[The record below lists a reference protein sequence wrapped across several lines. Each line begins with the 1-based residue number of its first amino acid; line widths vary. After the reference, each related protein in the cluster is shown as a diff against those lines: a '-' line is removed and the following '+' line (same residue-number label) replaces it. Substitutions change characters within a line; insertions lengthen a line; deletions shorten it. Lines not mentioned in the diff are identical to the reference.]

1 MSSRRLARP
10 ASGRPL
16 TSSALSLPSAAQ
28 VAAARDNIR
37 PFALRS
43 PLLRLNAE
51 LTGANIFLKLENL
64 QPWGSFKIRA
74 AVNALK
80 TMDPMQLRR
89 GVLTAS
95 AGNFGQG
102 LAFAARAM
110 GVPATVV
117 VPSGAAD
124 TKVEA
129 LVELGAKVIR
139 CSFDEWWTVLT
150 SRACPGEEG
159 VFVHPVAEPGV
170 LAGNATIGA
179 EILEELPG
187 CDAIVV
193 PFGGGGLIC
202 GIGSVMRRL
211 RPKVRMIVAES
222 EAAQPA
228 GAALQHGG
236 PVKVPHRQSFVDGMG
251 STTVLAEMWP
261 LLRAVAD
268 QAECA
273 SFEQIA
279 AAIRLLAGRHHVIAE
294 AAGAVSVAAALGAQ
308 TGLGAQAALGGQAAK
323 GNIVCIVSGGNID
336 AEKLGAIL
344 AGQSPF

>member
-1 MSSRRLARP
+1 MR
-10 ASGRPL
+10 
-16 TSSALSLPSAAQ
+16 T
-28 VAAARDNIR
+28 
-37 PFALRS
+37 
-43 PLLRLNAE
+43 PLLRLHVD
-51 LTGANIFLKLENL
+51 LPGTNIFLKLENL

-80 TMDPMQLRR
+80 TMDAAQLQR

-117 VPSGAAD
+117 VPNGGAE
-124 TKVEA
+124 TKIKA
-129 LVELGAKVIR
+129 LLELGAKVIR
-139 CSFDEWWTVLT
+139 RPFDEWWTVLT
-150 SRACPGEEG
+150 SRHCPGEEG

-170 LAGNATIGA
+170 LAGNATIAA

-187 CDAIVV
+187 CDTVVV

-202 GIGSVMRRL
+202 GIGAVMRRL
-211 RPKVRMIVAES
+211 RPKVRIIAAES

-228 GAALQHGG
+228 AAALQQGG
-236 PVKVPHRQSFVDGMG
+236 PVTVPHRQSFVDGMG

-261 LLRAVAD
+261 LLRVVAD
-268 QAECA
+268 QAAFA

-294 AAGAVSVAAALGAQ
+294 AAGAVSVAAPWVHRRLRAMLCASSRVV
-308 TGLGAQAALGGQAAK
+308 TSTAK
-323 GNIVCIVSGGNID
+323 GV
-336 AEKLGAIL
+336 AIL
-344 AGQSPF
+344 NGQSPF

>member
-1 MSSRRLARP
+1 MSLRRHAPP
-10 ASGRPL
+10 ALGRSL

-37 PFALRS
+37 PFALRT
-43 PLLRLNAE
+43 PLLRLNAD
-51 LTGANIFLKLENL
+51 LPGGSIFLKLENL
-64 QPWGSFKIRA
+64 QPLGSFKIRA

-80 TMDPMQLRR
+80 TIDAARLQR

-110 GVPATVV
+110 GVAATVV
-117 VPSGAAD
+117 VPNGAAE
-124 TKVEA
+124 TKVNA
-129 LVELGAKVIR
+129 LLELGAKVIR
-139 CSFDEWWTVLT
+139 RSFDEWWTVLT
-150 SRACPGEEG
+150 SRRCPGEEG

-170 LAGNATIGA
+170 LAGNATIA
-179 EILEELPG
+179 TEILEELPG
-187 CDAIVV
+187 CDAVVV

-211 RPKVRMIVAES
+211 RPMVRMIVAES

-228 GAALQHGG
+228 AAALRQGG
-236 PVKVPHRQSFVDGMG
+236 PVTVPHRQSFVDGMG

-261 LLRAVAD
+261 LLHAVAD
-268 QAECA
+268 QSECA
-273 SFEQIA
+273 SFAQIA

-308 TGLGAQAALGGQAAK
+308 TVK
-323 GNIVCIVSGGNID
+323 GNVVCIVSGGNID
-336 AEKLGAIL
+336 SEKLVAIL

>member
-1 MSSRRLARP
+1 ML
-10 ASGRPL
+10 GRSL

-37 PFALRS
+37 PFALRT
-43 PLLRLNAE
+43 PLLRLNAD
-51 LTGANIFLKLENL
+51 LTDANIFLKLENL
-64 QPWGSFKIRA
+64 QPWGSFKIRG
-74 AVNALK
+74 AVNVLK
-80 TMDPMQLRR
+80 TMDGMQLRR

-117 VPSGAAD
+117 VPSGAAE
-124 TKVEA
+124 TKIKA

-139 CSFDEWWTVLT
+139 RSFDEWWTVLT
-150 SRACPGEEG
+150 SRACPGEDG

-170 LAGNATIGA
+170 LTGNATIGA

-187 CDAIVV
+187 CDAVVV

-211 RPKVRMIVAES
+211 RPTARMIVAES

-228 GAALQHGG
+228 AAALRHGG
-236 PVKVPHRQSFVDGMG
+236 PIKVPHRQSFVDGMG
-251 STTVLAEMWP
+251 STTVLTEMWP
-261 LLRAVAD
+261 LLHAVAD
-268 QAECA
+268 QSECV

-308 TGLGAQAALGGQAAK
+308 SAK
-323 GNIVCIVSGGNID
+323 GNVVCIVSGGNID
-336 AEKLGAIL
+336 SEKFGAIL

>member
-1 MSSRRLARP
+1 MSCRRHAPP
-10 ASGRPL
+10 ALGRSL
-16 TSSALSLPSAAQ
+16 TSSLLSLPNATQ

-37 PFALRS
+37 PFALRT
-43 PLLRLNAE
+43 PLLRLNTD
-51 LTGANIFLKLENL
+51 LPGANIFLKLENL

-80 TMDPMQLRR
+80 TMDAARLQR

-102 LAFAARAM
+102 LAFAARAL

-117 VPSGAAD
+117 VPTAAAE
-124 TKVEA
+124 TKVKA

-139 CSFDEWWTVLT
+139 RSFDEWWTVLT

-159 VFVHPVAEPGV
+159 VFVHPVAEAGV
-170 LAGNATIGA
+170 LAGNATIA
-179 EILEELPG
+179 TEILEDLPG
-187 CDAIVV
+187 CDAVVV
-193 PFGGGGLIC
+193 PFGGGGLVC

-211 RPKVRMIVAES
+211 RPTARMIVAES

-228 GAALQHGG
+228 AAALRQGG
-236 PVKVPHRQSFVDGMG
+236 PVQVPHRHSFVDGMG

-268 QAECA
+268 ASECA

-294 AAGAVSVAAALGAQ
+294 AAGAVSVAAAL
-308 TGLGAQAALGGQAAK
+308 AAREAT

-336 AEKLGAIL
+336 TEKLGAIL
-344 AGQSPF
+344 AGRSPF

>member
-1 MSSRRLARP
+1 
-10 ASGRPL
+10 L
-16 TSSALSLPSAAQ
+16 TSNVLSLPTAAQ

-37 PFALRS
+37 PFALRT
-43 PLLRLNAE
+43 PLLRLNAD
-51 LTGANIFLKLENL
+51 LPGANIFLKLENL
-64 QPWGSFKIRA
+64 QPWGSFKIRS

-80 TMDPMQLRR
+80 TMDAVRMQR

-117 VPSGAAD
+117 VPNGAAE
-124 TKVEA
+124 TKIKA
-129 LVELGAKVIR
+129 LLELGAKVIR
-139 CSFDEWWTVLT
+139 CSFDEWWSVLT
-150 SRACPGEEG
+150 SRACAGEDG

-170 LAGNATIGA
+170 LAGNATIAA

-187 CDAIVV
+187 CDAVVV

-202 GIGSVMRRL
+202 GIGAVMRRL
-211 RPKVRMIVAES
+211 RPMARMIVAES

-228 GAALQHGG
+228 AAALRHGG
-236 PVKVPHRQSFVDGMG
+236 PVTVRHLQSFVDGMG
-251 STTVLAEMWP
+251 STTVLPEMWP

-268 QAECA
+268 QSECA

-279 AAIRLLAGRHHVIAE
+279 AAIRLLAQRHHIIAE
-294 AAGAVSVAAALGAQ
+294 AAGAVALAAALGAQ
-308 TGLGAQAALGGQAAK
+308 GAK
-323 GNIVCIVSGGNID
+323 GNVVCIVSGGNID
-336 AEKLGAIL
+336 SEKLGAIL

>member
-1 MSSRRLARP
+1 M
-10 ASGRPL
+10 
-16 TSSALSLPSAAQ
+16 TSSVLSLPSAAQ

-37 PFALRS
+37 PFAVRT
-43 PLLRLNAE
+43 PLLRLNVD
-51 LTGANIFLKLENL
+51 LPGTNIFLKLENL

-80 TMDPMQLRR
+80 SMDAVRLQR

-117 VPSGAAD
+117 VPSGAAE
-124 TKVEA
+124 TKVKA
-129 LVELGAKVIR
+129 LGELGAKVIR
-139 CSFDEWWTVLT
+139 RSFDEWWTVLT
-150 SRACPGEEG
+150 SRACAGEQG
-159 VFVHPVAEPGV
+159 VFIHPVAEAGV
-170 LAGNATIGA
+170 LAGNATIAA

-187 CDAIVV
+187 CDAMVV

-211 RPKVRMIVAES
+211 RPKARMIVAES

-228 GAALQHGG
+228 AAALRKGE
-236 PVKVPHRQSFVDGMG
+236 PVTVPHRQSFVDGMG

-261 LLRAVAD
+261 LLRTVAD
-268 QAECA
+268 RSECA

-308 TGLGAQAALGGQAAK
+308 SPVTG
-323 GNIVCIVSGGNID
+323 NVVCIVSGGNID
-336 AEKLGAIL
+336 GEKLGAIL
-344 AGQSPF
+344 TGQSPF

>member
-1 MSSRRLARP
+1 MSSRKRARP
-10 ASGRPL
+10 VSDRSL

-28 VAAARDNIR
+28 LAAARDNIR
-37 PFALRS
+37 PFALRT
-43 PLLRLNAE
+43 PLLRLNVD
-51 LTGANIFLKLENL
+51 LPGTNIFLKLENL
-64 QPWGSFKIRA
+64 QPWGSFKIRP
-74 AVNALK
+74 AVNVLK
-80 TMDPMQLRR
+80 TMDAAGLRR

-102 LAFAARAM
+102 LALAARAM

-117 VPSGAAD
+117 VPSGAAE
-124 TKVEA
+124 TKVNS
-129 LVELGAKVIR
+129 LIELGAKVIR
-139 CSFDEWWTVLT
+139 RSFNEWWTVLT
-150 SRACPGEEG
+150 SRDCPGEEG

-187 CDAIVV
+187 CDAVVV

-211 RPKVRMIVAES
+211 RPTVRMIVAES

-228 GAALQHGG
+228 AAALQHGG
-236 PVKVPHRQSFVDGMG
+236 PVKVAHRQSFVDGMG
-251 STTVLAEMWP
+251 STTVLPEMWP
-261 LLRAVAD
+261 LLQAVAD
-268 QAECA
+268 QSECA

-294 AAGAVSVAAALGAQ
+294 AAGAVSVAAALGAPE
-308 TGLGAQAALGGQAAK
+308 AK
-323 GNIVCIVSGGNID
+323 GNVVCIVSGGNID
-336 AEKLGAIL
+336 SQKLGAIL

>member
-1 MSSRRLARP
+1 
-10 ASGRPL
+10 
-16 TSSALSLPSAAQ
+16 
-28 VAAARDNIR
+28 
-37 PFALRS
+37 
-43 PLLRLNAE
+43 
-51 LTGANIFLKLENL
+51 
-64 QPWGSFKIRA
+64 
-74 AVNALK
+74 
-80 TMDPMQLRR
+80 
-89 GVLTAS
+89 
-95 AGNFGQG
+95 
-102 LAFAARAM
+102 M

-117 VPSGAAD
+117 VPSAAAE
-124 TKVEA
+124 TKVNA
-129 LVELGAKVIR
+129 LLELGAKVIR
-139 CSFDEWWTVLT
+139 RSFDEWWTVLT
-150 SRACPGEEG
+150 SRHCPGEEG
-159 VFVHPVAEPGV
+159 IFVHPVAEPGV
-170 LAGNATIGA
+170 LAGNATIAA

-187 CDAIVV
+187 CDAVVV

-211 RPKVRMIVAES
+211 RPTARMIVAES

-228 GAALQHGG
+228 AAALRHGG

-294 AAGAVSVAAALGAQ
+294 AAGAVSVAAV
-308 TGLGAQAALGGQAAK
+308 LGAQAAK
-323 GNIVCIVSGGNID
+323 GNVVCIVSGGNID
-336 AEKLGAIL
+336 TEKLGAIL

>member
-1 MSSRRLARP
+1 MFWRRHERP
-10 ASGRPL
+10 ELGRSL
-16 TSSALSLPSAAQ
+16 TSNSLCLPTAAQ

-37 PFALRS
+37 PFAVRA
-43 PLLRLNAE
+43 PLLRLNAD
-51 LTGANIFLKLENL
+51 LPGANIFLKLENL
-64 QPWGSFKIRA
+64 QPWGSFKIRP
-74 AVNALK
+74 AVNVLK
-80 TMDPMQLRR
+80 TMDPARLQC

-117 VPSGAAD
+117 VPDAAAE
-124 TKVEA
+124 TKVNA
-129 LVELGAKVIR
+129 LLELGAKVIR
-139 CSFDEWWTVLT
+139 RSFDEWWTVLT
-150 SRACPGEEG
+150 SRACAGEKG
-159 VFVHPVAEPGV
+159 VFIHPVAEPGV

-179 EILEELPG
+179 EILEELPD
-187 CDAIVV
+187 CDSVVV

-211 RPKVRMIVAES
+211 RPAVRMIVAES

-228 GAALQHGG
+228 AAALQHGG
-236 PVKVPHRQSFVDGMG
+236 PVQVAHRQSFVDGMG
-251 STTVLAEMWP
+251 STTVLEEMWP

-273 SFEQIA
+273 SFAQIA

-294 AAGAVSVAAALGAQ
+294 AAGAVSVAAALGHRSAQ
-308 TGLGAQAALGGQAAK
+308 RQYRLHRLGW
-323 GNIVCIVSGGNID
+323 
-336 AEKLGAIL
+336 
-344 AGQSPF
+344 

>member
-1 MSSRRLARP
+1 MSSRRHARP
-10 ASGRPL
+10 ALGRSL
-16 TSSALSLPSAAQ
+16 TSNLLSLPSAAQ

-37 PFALRS
+37 PFALRT
-43 PLLRLNAE
+43 PLLRLNAD
-51 LTGANIFLKLENL
+51 LPGANVFLKLENL

-80 TMDPMQLRR
+80 TMDAALLKR

-117 VPSGAAD
+117 VPNGAAEA
-124 TKVEA
+124 KVAA
-129 LVELGAKVIR
+129 LRELGAKVIR
-139 CSFDEWWTVLT
+139 CSFDEWWTVLIG
-150 SRACPGEEG
+150 RACPGAEG

-170 LAGNATIGA
+170 LAGNATIAA

-187 CDAIVV
+187 CDAVVV

-202 GIGSVMRRL
+202 GIGAVMRRL
-211 RPKVRMIVAES
+211 RPGVRMIVAES

-228 GAALQHGG
+228 AAALRQGG
-236 PVKVPHRQSFVDGMG
+236 PVIVPHRQSFVDGMG

-268 QAECA
+268 QSECA

-279 AAIRLLAGRHHVIAE
+279 AAIRLLAGQHHVIAE

-308 TGLGAQAALGGQAAK
+308 ALK
-323 GNIVCIVSGGNID
+323 GNVVCIVSGGNID
-336 AEKLGAIL
+336 SGKLGAIL
-344 AGQSPF
+344 AGQNPF